1 MPQAVREMVVESVR
15 VHMLS
20 SQHVVILREADSER
34 YLPIWIGSWEA
45 QSIAMRLQ
53 GVEAERPLTHDLL
66 ATVLD
71 DLSVSVRQV
80 VVSDLSDETFRARIV
95 LVQGGSDHEIDA
107 RPSDAIALAV
117 RVSAP
122 IFATEAV
129 LDRAGVIPESEQEE
143 KLSVFREFVNS
154 LEGEPGREGGAP
166 GGASDAAGP
175 ADPGDRDERPLDDRL
190 GDEPEGPSP
199 A

>member
-1 MPQAVREMVVESVR
+1 MVVESVR

-20 SQHVVILREADSER
+20 SQHVVILREAEAER

-66 ATVLD
+66 ATILG
-71 DLSVSVRQV
+71 DLTVTVRHI
-80 VVSDLSDETFRARIV
+80 VVSDLADETFRARLV
-95 LVQGGSDHEIDA
+95 LVQGGSDFEIDA

-117 RVSAP
+117 RVGAP

-129 LDRAGVIPESEQEE
+129 LDRAGVIPEADEDE

-154 LEGEPGREGGAP
+154 LEADAGKGGEGGFP
-166 GGASDAAGP
+166 GGP
-175 ADPGDRDERPLDDRL
+175 THDPLAPDEPDEPDGRPLDDRI
-190 GDEPEGPSP
+190 GDEPEGVG
-199 A
+199 